1 MLTVT
6 ESSKVLLGIL
16 AGIFESGIF
25 YRQMLFLMPSQH
37 CHCIEDG
44 VLKRYLSSCK

>member
-25 YRQMLFLMPSQH
+25 YRLDDLPDAQP
-37 CHCIEDG
+37 G
-44 VLKRYLSSCK
+44 LSLH